1 LSTFDRVAA
10 DNRNSGFTGCAP
22 LFLNPHPEIRPEV
35 FMKKGLIGKILK
47 WAAIVVAVLFA
58 ALQFIRPARTNPP
71 VDESRTISAN
81 AHLTPEVAA
90 ILNRSCNDCHSN
102 QTRWPWYSNIA
113 PVSWFVVGH
122 VNEGR
127 REMNFSDWAE
137 YSHEDRQRYFK
148 KMCREVERGD
158 MPLKS
163 YLRLHHDAQ
172 LSAEDVKTLC
182 DWSSAESQRLA
193 QALK

>member
-1 LSTFDRVAA
+1 
-10 DNRNSGFTGCAP
+10 
-22 LFLNPHPEIRPEV
+22 
-35 FMKKGLIGKILK
+35 MKRGLLGKILK
-47 WAAIVVAVLFA
+47 WTAITIAVLLVAF
-58 ALQFIRPARTNPP
+58 QFIRPARTNPP

-81 AHLTPEVAA
+81 GHLTPEVAA
-90 ILNRSCNDCHSN
+90 VLDRSCNDCHSN
-102 QTRWPWYSNIA
+102 RTRWPWYSNIA

-127 REMNFSDWAE
+127 REMNFSDWAG
-137 YSHEDRQRYFK
+137 YSPEDRQGYLK

-163 YLRLHHDAQ
+163 YLRLHSEAN
-172 LSAEDVKTLC
+172 LSSEDVKLLC
-182 DWSSAESQRLA
+182 DWANAESQRVS

>member
-1 LSTFDRVAA
+1 
-10 DNRNSGFTGCAP
+10 
-22 LFLNPHPEIRPEV
+22 
-35 FMKKGLIGKILK
+35 MKKGLIGKLLK
-47 WAAIVVAVLFA
+47 WTAIVIAVLLVAF
-58 ALQFIRPARTNPP
+58 QFIRPARTNPP

-90 ILNRSCNDCHSN
+90 ILDRSCNDCHSN
-102 QTRWPWYSNIA
+102 RTRWPWYSNIA
-113 PVSWFVVGH
+113 PVSWFVISH

-127 REMNFSDWAE
+127 REMNFSDWAG
-137 YSHEDRQRYFK
+137 YSQEDRQAYLK

-163 YLRLHHDAQ
+163 YLRLHSEAT
-172 LSAEDVKTLC
+172 LSGEDVKTLC
-182 DWSSAESQRLA
+182 DWANAESQRVS